1 MKAKKSLISDS
12 VPIEI
17 PKRPGKKNKVLFFAI
32 FAALIVAFGSTAYF
46 YIKYNDLKNDPN
58 AEAKEDTVK
67 LVREVGK
74 IMLLPAD
81 ETPTVATISD
91 KEKLKDQTF
100 FAKAEDG
107 DKLLAYG
114 GKYMQAI
121 LYRPSIHKIINVA
134 PIVSDGQEA
143 VKQQS
148 SEQPAAEGSE
158 GN

>member
-1 MKAKKSLISDS
+1 MKGKRSLISGDA
-12 VPIEI
+12 PIDVL
-17 PKRPGKKNKVLFFAI
+17 KKPGKKNKFLFFSV
-32 FAALIVAFGSTAYF
+32 FAALIVAFGSACYF
-46 YIKYNDLKNDPN
+46 YLKYNNLRNDPN
-58 AEAKEDTVK
+58 MEAKEDTVK

-74 IMLLPAD
+74 IMLLPID

-91 KEKLKDQTF
+91 KAKLKDQAF

-134 PIVSDGQEA
+134 PIVSDGQNA

-148 SEQPAAEGSE
+148 SEQSATEASG